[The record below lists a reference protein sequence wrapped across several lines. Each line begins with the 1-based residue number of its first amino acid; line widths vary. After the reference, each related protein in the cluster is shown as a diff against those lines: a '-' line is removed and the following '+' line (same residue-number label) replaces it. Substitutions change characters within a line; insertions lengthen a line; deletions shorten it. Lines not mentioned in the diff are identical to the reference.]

1 MIYKMESKQV
11 HLLLCVVY
19 CFSLTMSMESSILF
33 VNIDSI
39 EGPIL
44 LETERDSVEDCVA
57 LCAQHTPTCGG
68 TAYDVVTEKCILQ
81 DKWAVEETKP
91 VYIFHKNPQRTIFKK
106 VGVGCLARR
115 HLTSLRSFMYL

>member
-11 HLLLCVVY
+11 HLLLYVVC
-19 CFSLTMSMESSILF
+19 CFSLTMSMESSFLF

-68 TAYDVVTEKCILQ
+68 TAYYVVTKKCILQ
-81 DKWAVEETKP
+81 DKWAVEETKS
-91 VYIFHKNPQRTIFKK
+91 VYIFRKNPQQTIFKK

-115 HLTSLRSFMYL
+115 HLTLLRSFMYL